1 MLALVAAVAV
11 YFALDPA
18 RHPFPRCMFLT
29 LTGWQCPGCGSQRA
43 LHALLH
49 GDIASAWALNPLML
63 VELPVIAL
71 VFIAESDPRRFR
83 RLHGLDRKSVV

>member
-1 MLALVAAVAV
+1 MTPRCPTPSRRLLAAAAMLALVAAVAV

-49 GDIASAWALNPLML
+49 GDIASAWALSP
-63 VELPVIAL
+63 
-71 VFIAESDPRRFR
+71 
-83 RLHGLDRKSVV
+83 